1 MHNSRCRKRE
11 VNFQFGLLSPVS
23 AAANKIHILL
33 LQRQSAHSNFSY
45 LLPRCREPGRQG
57 KGGKGRPEKGRKRR
71 NSPRRPTLPPALL
84 LVLIKENPSVISPPS
99 RRSKPHGRAIMFK
112 CETITT
118 GRRAVQPE
126 LQQCSSTHLTLPLR
140 WELPASWGRSRMAA
154 PKYHNTEGTSNTETK
169 VGNSINM

>member
-45 LLPRCREPGRQG
+45 LLPRCRESGRQW
-57 KGGKGRPEKGRKRR
+57 KGGKDQKKGEKEGTPPGARL
-71 NSPRRPTLPPALL
+71 SPPAL

-118 GRRAVQPE
+118 GRGAVQPE

-169 VGNSINM
+169 VGTSINM